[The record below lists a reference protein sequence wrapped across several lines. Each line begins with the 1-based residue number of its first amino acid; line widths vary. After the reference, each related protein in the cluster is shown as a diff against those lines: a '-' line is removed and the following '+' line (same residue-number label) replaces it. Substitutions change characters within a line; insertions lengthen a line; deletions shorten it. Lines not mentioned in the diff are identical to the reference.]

1 MSVLRRCSLYLLIAL
16 AALSLLVT
24 ARAWLSSVAPTRAS
38 AFAVASREH
47 PLGTDGLGRDR
58 LQRLAQ
64 ATLLSLSMAA
74 GAAALTTTFAAV
86 SGLIAGSAGPRMQG
100 LALRAFDLLMA
111 LPWVF
116 LAMILRGVLPLD
128 TPPLVATAST
138 YLLMACFGW
147 PACARVVSRG
157 VLSLRQSAWMAQQRA
172 HGIREARLLGC
183 HLLPNLRPIL
193 MAQFLITVPAFLV
206 TEINLGLLG
215 LGTAEPLPSWGTM
228 LRDLEGY
235 GAWTGSR
242 TQLVPLITL
251 VAVTASLQLFLASEE
266 RC

>member
-1 MSVLRRCSLYLLIAL
+1 MKALRRFSLYLL
-16 AALSLLVT
+16 AALMAFSLIVT
-24 ARAWLSSVAPTRAS
+24 TRAWLSREAPARAN
-38 AFAVASREH
+38 AFAVASSEH

-58 LQRLAQ
+58 MQRLAQ

-74 GAAALTTTFAAV
+74 GAAALTTAFAAV
-86 SGLIAGSAGPRMQG
+86 SGLIAGSAGPRGQRFA
-100 LALRAFDLLMA
+100 LAAFDLLMA

-116 LAMILRGVLPLD
+116 LAMILRGVMPLD
-128 TPPLVATAST
+128 TPPLLATVST

-157 VLSLRQSAWMAQQRA
+157 VLSLRKSTWMAQQRA
-172 HGIREARLLGC
+172 NGIRELRLLGC

-193 MAQFLITVPAFLV
+193 MAQFLVTLPAFVV

-215 LGTAEPLPSWGTM
+215 LGTAEPLPSWGGM

-235 GAWTGSR
+235 GAWMGSR
-242 TQLVPLITL
+242 VQLVPLITL